1 MFLGPGIY
9 VSWLCMSTFGGGR
22 TATVR
27 MMNIF
32 DSVKNGSFPN
42 CRKLAEQFE
51 VKPKT
56 IQRDITYMRD
66 QMGIEL
72 HYNQQLHG
80 YELLG
85 ELEEFPLVDL
95 QVEDLAAL
103 FLARSAMGGIQ
114 GTKLAESLKPA
125 FERLSKQLEGKVS
138 LRWNDL
144 DEAFAIKKNAVIEA
158 DLTLFG
164 KLAEAVLKQNEVSFK
179 YRGIKAVVSTHRR
192 IQPYHVGEIS
202 GGWYVIGYDL
212 SRSGLRTFALQRMTG
227 MKILKTWFER
237 PDDFSIGEH
246 LGGGIGVW
254 SGETDGGA
262 LIEVV
267 IELNGWAARL
277 AQERLWHPSQQIT
290 MMDDLGEK
298 IRMKMRLDNLKEV
311 TQVVLSWGS
320 NAKVLA
326 PESLV
331 QSVSKELKL
340 TQKLYE

>member
-1 MFLGPGIY
+1 
-9 VSWLCMSTFGGGR
+9 MSAFGGGR

-42 CRKLAEQFE
+42 CRKLAEEFE
-51 VKPKT
+51 VRPKT

-80 YELLG
+80 YELVG
-85 ELEEFPLVDL
+85 ELEDFPLIDL

-114 GTKLAESLKPA
+114 GTKLAESLQPA
-125 FERLSKQLEGKVS
+125 FERLSQQLEGKVS

-144 DEAFAIKKNAVIEA
+144 DEAFAIKKNAVVEA

-179 YRGIKAVVSTHRR
+179 YRGIKALVSTHRR

-212 SRSGLRTFALQRMTG
+212 DRDGLRTFALQRMTG
-227 MKILKTWFER
+227 VKVLKTWFER

-254 SGETDGGA
+254 SGKADGA
-262 LIEVV
+262 ESIEVV
-267 IELNGWAARL
+267 IELTGWAARL
-277 AQERLWHPSQQIT
+277 VQERLWHPSQKIT
-290 MMDDLGEK
+290 ILDDLGEK
-298 IRMKMRLDNLKEV
+298 IQMTMGLDNLTEV

-326 PESLV
+326 PEALV
-331 QSVSKELKL
+331 QSVCKELEGV
-340 TQKLYE
+340 QKLYE

>member
-1 MFLGPGIY
+1 
-9 VSWLCMSTFGGGR
+9 MSTFGGGR

-27 MMNIF
+27 MVNIF
-32 DSVKNGSFPN
+32 DSVKSGSFPN

-51 VKPKT
+51 VTPKT

-80 YELLG
+80 YELVG
-85 ELEEFPLVDL
+85 DLEKFPLVDL

-114 GTKLAESLKPA
+114 GTKLAEALQPA
-125 FERLSKQLEGKVS
+125 FERLSQQLEGKVS

-144 DEAFAIKKNAVIEA
+144 DEAFSIKKNAVVAA

-179 YRGIKAVVSTHRR
+179 YRGIEAKVSTRRR

-202 GGWYVIGYDL
+202 GGWYVIGHDL
-212 SRSGLRTFALQRMTG
+212 DRDGLRTFALQRMTVVNT
-227 MKILKTWFER
+227 LKTQFKR

-254 SGETDGGA
+254 SGKANGVDPV
-262 LIEVV
+262 EVV
-267 IELNGWAARL
+267 IEVSGWVARL
-277 AQERLWHPSQQIT
+277 VQERLWHPSQET
-290 MMDDLGEK
+290 TTLDDLGE
-298 IRMKMRLDNLKEV
+298 RVEVRMRLDDLTEV
-311 TQVVLSWGS
+311 SQVVLSWGS
-320 NAKVLA
+320 KAKVIA
-326 PESLV
+326 PEALV
-331 QSVSKELKL
+331 QNVCKELERAQSFYK
-340 TQKLYE
+340 